1 MSIHVYHDDLLDEY
15 TWGKDEVLL
24 DGDINLMEDTLFNID
39 GYGIVK
45 VAGHN
50 HFLRKF
56 IGEYIYNLTSKFIE
70 LEKYHLEI
78 TEDEH
83 AEILHNMPCKKDATP
98 ESYEFCEQLERSI
111 SAIVKKPVRVFNNDI
126 WIRIC
131 RPTHISDSDYNPCH
145 KDIYL
150 DFYRNTVNIY
160 LPIVGS
166 NDKSSLMMEPGSH
179 RWNENETI
187 VTSGGTY
194 LKKKGK
200 KYSVDAV
207 IASRRPLNMVRPN
220 PSIDEMILFSPY
232 MIHGCSSNNNKDQT
246 RISLEIRF
254 ILDVPESLKQEKA
267 IQEFMVKRV
276 WR

>member
-1 MSIHVYHDDLLDEY
+1 MFIYHEDLMDKY
-15 TWGKDEVLL
+15 TWGKNEVLL
-24 DGDINLMEDTLFNID
+24 DADTNLMEQTDFNTD
-39 GYGIVK
+39 GYGIVQL
-45 VAGHN
+45 AGHN
-50 HFLRKF
+50 LFLRKY
-56 IGEYIYNLTSKFIE
+56 IEEYIYKLTSKSIE
-70 LEKYHLEI
+70 LENYHLEI

-83 AEILHNMPCKKDATP
+83 TKILHNMPCKKDSSP
-98 ESYEFCEQLERSI
+98 ESHKFCEELERTV

-150 DFYRNTVNIY
+150 DFYRNTANIY
-160 LPIVGS
+160 LPVAGS
-166 NDKSSLMMEPGSH
+166 NNKSSLMIEPGSH
-179 RWNENETI
+179 KWNENETI
-187 VTSGGTY
+187 VTTGGAY

-200 KYSVDAV
+200 KYSVDAI
-207 IASRRPLNMVRPN
+207 IASKRPLNMVRPN

-232 MIHGCSSNNNKDQT
+232 MIHGCSLNNNKDTT

-254 ILDVPESLKQEKA
+254 ILDVAESSSQEKK
-267 IQEFMVKRV
+267 IQEFMLKRV